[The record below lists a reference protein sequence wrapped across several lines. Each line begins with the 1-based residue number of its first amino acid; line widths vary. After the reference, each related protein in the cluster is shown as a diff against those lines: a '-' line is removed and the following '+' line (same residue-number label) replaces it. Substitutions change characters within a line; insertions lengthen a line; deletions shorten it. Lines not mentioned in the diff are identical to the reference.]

1 MQSVVCI
8 ASSST
13 IAPRLTNFS
22 LVLLVL
28 VLHII
33 LPYLSHTR
41 VTCCRYLPILLNS
54 ANHAAVYSH
63 YLLTSLGLQ
72 SWWSPYITT
81 MQLAQFTAIFAQS
94 LLSYRVGPTCGSPDF
109 AKVLMIVYMGS
120 MVLLFS
126 NFCVQVSAIPML
138 STTCQSFVVIFS

>member
-1 MQSVVCI
+1 MLQVVVGSI
-8 ASSST
+8 MPFDYNGDMYVRTLNMSSIHLWLNSNT
-13 IAPRLTNFS
+13 VVPI
-22 LVLLVL
+22 
-28 VLHII
+28 
-33 LPYLSHTR
+33 
-41 VTCCRYLPILLNS
+41 RYLPILLNS